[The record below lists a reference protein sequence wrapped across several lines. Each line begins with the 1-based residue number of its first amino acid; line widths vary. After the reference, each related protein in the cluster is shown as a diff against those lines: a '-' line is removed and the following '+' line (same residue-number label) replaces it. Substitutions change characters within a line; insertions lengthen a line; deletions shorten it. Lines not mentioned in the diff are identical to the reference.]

1 MKHEVPYCLYVLL
14 SANVYNIPICIWVM
28 DSHPY
33 NPPMVY
39 VKPTS
44 TMQIKEGRNVDRNG
58 KIDLPYLREWKYV
71 SVLCL
76 KCFIWSFFNTLALK
90 DYKHFTLN
98 TCWYKANCLFLARL
112 FLWFLDC
119 HYFCRALYMWWRT
132 WSFSRYIITL
142 LLVFAMSEI
151 TLSVM
156 CYFIWTESTCE

>member
-1 MKHEVPYCLYVLL
+1 
-14 SANVYNIPICIWVM
+14 M

-76 KCFIWSFFNTLALK
+76 KCFIWSFFNTLFALK
-90 DYKHFTLN
+90 DYKRFTLN
-98 TCWYKANCLFLARL
+98 TCWYTANHQFFARL
-112 FLWFLDC
+112 FCDFSIVITFPE
-119 HYFCRALYMWWRT
+119 HYICGGEHNLFRDTKSLFYLCLQCLKLHR
-132 WSFSRYIITL
+132 L
-142 LLVFAMSEI
+142 LLCVFCCALI
-151 TLSVM
+151 FV
-156 CYFIWTESTCE
+156 WAESTYE